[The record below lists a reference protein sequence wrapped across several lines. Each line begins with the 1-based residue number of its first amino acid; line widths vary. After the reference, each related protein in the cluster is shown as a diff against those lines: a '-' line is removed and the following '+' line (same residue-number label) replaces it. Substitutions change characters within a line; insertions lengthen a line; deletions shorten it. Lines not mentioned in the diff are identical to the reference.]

1 MARILTFVPNHKEIV
16 PRNRIK
22 FYLKKTR
29 PAKNLLLG
37 TVPHNP
43 QKLASAKKGT
53 AQHYLCVIVRNGED
67 RGDDIIQVKTQ
78 YHFPAACGGFDL
90 YPSNPTSLWSI
101 TIVFSTNNN
110 TYIIIIYV
118 EHYVLKR

>member
-1 MARILTFVPNHKEIV
+1 M
-16 PRNRIK
+16 
-22 FYLKKTR
+22 
-29 PAKNLLLG
+29 LG

-43 QKLASAKKGT
+43 QKLASAKKGD
-53 AQHYLCVIVRNGED
+53 GED

-78 YHFPAACGGFDL
+78 YHFPAACGEFDL
-90 YPSNPTSLWSI
+90 YPSNPTSLRSI